1 MASSSAKSVRQL
13 LSKNPTLFK
22 RGAEYARQEI
32 FGHVPILEGAA
43 TGNKTAK
50 KAFTGNYLEKYYP
63 VSINHYARKVSAQ
76 VLRMN
81 ERKSIARTTTST
93 TYPHKELFP

>member
-13 LSKNPTLFK
+13 LSKNSDLLK
-22 RGAEYARQEI
+22 RGAQHARQEI

-50 KAFTGNYLEKYYP
+50 KAFTGNYLTQYYP
-63 VSINHYARKVSAQ
+63 TSINHYARKVSADIS
-76 VLRMN
+76 N
-81 ERKSIARTTTST
+81 PSSE
-93 TYPHKELFP
+93 

>member
-1 MASSSAKSVRQL
+1 MASSSAATKSVRKL
-13 LSKNPTLFK
+13 LSQNSAILK

-50 KAFTGNYLEKYYP
+50 KAFTGSYLEKYYP
-63 VSINHYARKVSAQ
+63 VSINHYARKVSA
-76 VLRMN
+76 M
-81 ERKSIARTTTST
+81 I
-93 TYPHKELFP
+93 